1 MMGEFSAISFSER
14 LLHRMT
20 TWMFVS
26 GWSPPALFVSSVERV
41 EFVNFDITERER
53 VGGLGGCIA
62 LLLIAVRGREA
73 ALGRAEGFGACG
85 SYERAALRGGFGSV
99 YA

>member
-1 MMGEFSAISFSER
+1 MLDTGAAASMDISWLFAPLELTIMGEFSAISFSER

-73 ALGRAEGFGACG
+73 A
-85 SYERAALRGGFGSV
+85 
-99 YA
+99 

>member
-1 MMGEFSAISFSER
+1 MLDTGAAASMDISWLFAPLELTIMGEFSAISFSER
-14 LLHRMT
+14 LLHRMK

-73 ALGRAEGFGACG
+73 A
-85 SYERAALRGGFGSV
+85 
-99 YA
+99 

>member
-1 MMGEFSAISFSER
+1 MLDTGAAASMDISWLFAPLELTMMGEFSAISFSER

-73 ALGRAEGFGACG
+73 A
-85 SYERAALRGGFGSV
+85 
-99 YA
+99 

>member
-1 MMGEFSAISFSER
+1 MLDTGAAASIDISWLFAPLELTMMGEFSAISFSER

-41 EFVNFDITERER
+41 ELVNFDITERER

-73 ALGRAEGFGACG
+73 A
-85 SYERAALRGGFGSV
+85 
-99 YA
+99 